1 MSKVYEKESQMKT
14 PTVVLMNVLR
24 VAALAGC
31 LQLAAVYPLAQAP
44 AGGAQQPATPAAQQ
58 QGAPAGQAPGRGRGP
73 QPVDPRVQ
81 IRMHHFAETNED
93 IPYALFVSSKVTK
106 NRKAPMIVTLHG
118 IGGTHTTMMRPKAID
133 LAEAG
138 GYILVAPMGYNPR
151 GWYGAPAPGGRRGAP
166 PAANGAPNGVTPTP
180 AAPNAAAV
188 PPPNAGAAP
197 AQGRRGALPPGLL
210 NNPNDPPNLR
220 ELSEKETLEVIELVR
235 QEFKLDDDRTYVMGH
250 SMGGAGT
257 LYLAIKY
264 PQRWAAAAALAPAA
278 FTVDAQGLSKI
289 PKMPIM
295 LVHGDMD
302 TVVPVSVGRAW
313 AAAMKAVPLKTYQ
326 YIEVPGGDHGTVID
340 SHQAEVFAFF
350 AKHAR

>member
-1 MSKVYEKESQMKT
+1 
-14 PTVVLMNVLR
+14 
-24 VAALAGC
+24 
-31 LQLAAVYPLAQAP
+31 
-44 AGGAQQPATPAAQQ
+44 
-58 QGAPAGQAPGRGRGP
+58 
-73 QPVDPRVQ
+73 
-81 IRMHHFAETNED
+81 MHHFAETNED
-93 IPYALFVSSKVTK
+93 IPYALFVSSKVK
-106 NRKAPMIVTLHG
+106 KDKKAPMIVTLHG

-138 GYILVAPMGYNPR
+138 GYILLAPMGYNPR

-166 PAANGAPNGVTPTP
+166 PAANGAPNGATSTP

-197 AQGRRGALPPGLL
+197 APLDSARGAAVAAQGRRGALPPGLL

-220 ELSEKETLEVIELVR
+220 ELSEMETLEVIELVR
-235 QEFKLDDDRTYVMGH
+235 KEFKVDDDRTYVMGH

-278 FTVDAQGLSKI
+278 FAVDAQGLSKI

-340 SHQAEVFAFF
+340 SHQAEVYAFF
-350 AKHAR
+350 AKHKQ